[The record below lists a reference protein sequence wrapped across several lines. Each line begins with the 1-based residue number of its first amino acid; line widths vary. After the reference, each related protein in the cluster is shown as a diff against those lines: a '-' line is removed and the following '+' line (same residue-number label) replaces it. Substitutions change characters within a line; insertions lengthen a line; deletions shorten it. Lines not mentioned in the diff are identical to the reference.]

1 MASAFTQTQAAFP
14 ASRTYI
20 TGMALVI
27 AAGTCLSFG
36 GLLFRLISS
45 SDVWQVFLYRSV
57 FLILAMVPIILY
69 ANKGKFFSIF
79 YRAGWNGVIAGFCL
93 ALASVSF
100 ITSLT
105 YTTVAN
111 AAFMVGSVPFFSALL
126 GWWLLREKV
135 SKQTVIAIAV
145 AFCGMGLM
153 MGAGIGDGQIL
164 GSFLALYAS
173 LAFACYTVILRWNE
187 RAEMLPSVFWSGV
200 FVAGFAFVILVFP
213 SPFRA
218 SYGISE
224 LAISGHD
231 LALCMTMGMAQ
242 MALGL
247 ILYTI
252 GAKWVP
258 AAELGLATL
267 VEPVLG
273 TLWVWIFINEV
284 PSNMTLAGGVII
296 MAAIAGRAMS
306 GVMKNR
312 LPRAGV

>member
-1 MASAFTQTQAAFP
+1 MTEVNFFTLRAPTATRQPPRWRQYYGAFYMERMAMASAFTQTQAAFP

-218 SYGISE
+218 SYGITE

-231 LALCMTMGMAQ
+231 LALCMTMGTIFCGGANFEFRIDQAAAMLHDAQ
-242 MALGL
+242 
-247 ILYTI
+247 
-252 GAKWVP
+252 P
-258 AAELGLATL
+258 
-267 VEPVLG
+267 EP
-273 TLWVWIFINEV
+273 
-284 PSNMTLAGGVII
+284 
-296 MAAIAGRAMS
+296 R
-306 GVMKNR
+306 
-312 LPRAGV
+312 